1 MDTCGP
7 FASVKEFHD
16 MRMAPAG
23 KVFPDLIPK
32 YRPRLPD
39 KNEIVFAHGDIS
51 YENILVDP
59 MTSHVVHPFSFVANW
74 L

>member
-16 MRMAPAG
+16 MLMAPAG

-32 YRPRLPD
+32 YRPPLPD
-39 KNEIVFAHGDIS
+39 NDEIVFAHGDVS
-51 YENILVDP
+51 YENILIDP
-59 MTSHVVHPFSFVANW
+59 TTGHVTGIID
-74 L
+74 